1 MDDYLVL
8 SFGNLKHRGLRSW
21 LTILGIFIGIAAV
34 VSLISLGSGLKTA
47 VVGQLGVLSAD
58 ILSIQNAGTGMG
70 PPGSDVVEK
79 LTEHDFEIVKDVP
92 GVEIAVKRYI
102 RVATVKYDEEVKYNY
117 LISLPDDNIEV
128 EFTYEALNMKIEEGR
143 LLRESDRG
151 KIIIGSDIKAQFEK
165 DISSGDKI
173 LINNKEFEVI
183 GIAKPLNSFIMNQM
197 ITMPEEDL
205 VELLEIG
212 DEIDIIAARVEN
224 ADQIQEIAERIKEKM
239 RGDRNLELG
248 EEDFSVDTPLESA
261 EALTT
266 VLNIVNLIIIGIA
279 AISLLVGG
287 IGIMNTMYTS
297 VLERKKEIGIM
308 KAIGAKNKD
317 ILSIFLIESGLLGLA
332 GGIIGALIGLG
343 FALFAAFAA
352 NSALGTTIL
361 TVQPSYPLLLSAI
374 LFSFI
379 VGIVSGVWPALQASK
394 LNAVDA
400 IRGN

>member
-143 LLRESDRG
+143 LLLT
-151 KIIIGSDIKAQFEK
+151 
-165 DISSGDKI
+165 
-173 LINNKEFEVI
+173 LIAFSI
-183 GIAKPLNSFIMNQM
+183 
-197 ITMPEEDL
+197 
-205 VELLEIG
+205 
-212 DEIDIIAARVEN
+212 RV
-224 ADQIQEIAERIKEKM
+224 R
-239 RGDRNLELG
+239 
-248 EEDFSVDTPLESA
+248 
-261 EALTT
+261 
-266 VLNIVNLIIIGIA
+266 
-279 AISLLVGG
+279 
-287 IGIMNTMYTS
+287 
-297 VLERKKEIGIM
+297 
-308 KAIGAKNKD
+308 
-317 ILSIFLIESGLLGLA
+317 
-332 GGIIGALIGLG
+332 
-343 FALFAAFAA
+343 
-352 NSALGTTIL
+352 
-361 TVQPSYPLLLSAI
+361 
-374 LFSFI
+374 
-379 VGIVSGVWPALQASK
+379 
-394 LNAVDA
+394 
-400 IRGN
+400 